1 MPNKL
6 DSKSVLKKA
15 TRPAPTAPK
24 QRLGAR
30 ADTANNDSP
39 TSASVPGFEVG
50 ATIRKRRRDMGLTL
64 AQVGERSGFTTGYLS
79 QLERNLATPSL
90 VALVGISRALG
101 VELDYF
107 LGTPN
112 GRGHHF
118 PVSRRDFFCIGRQG
132 MQYARVS
139 GEFPSHGLN
148 ALVVRVPPHY
158 SSPEPMT
165 LQGEE
170 LVYVIEGQ
178 LRYTMGDRQFELTP
192 GDVVHLPS
200 NIPHRWENPSNDEG
214 AVLWI
219 GTDQIFNLGPS
230 AVTAS
235 PAEAAAASNKP
246 VTRKP
251 AGKPLALKRK
261 TQR

>member
-1 MPNKL
+1 
-6 DSKSVLKKA
+6 
-15 TRPAPTAPK
+15 
-24 QRLGAR
+24 
-30 ADTANNDSP
+30 
-39 TSASVPGFEVG
+39 
-50 ATIRKRRRDMGLTL
+50 MGLTL

-118 PVSRRDFFCIGRQG
+118 PVSRRDFFSIGRQG

-178 LRYTMGDRQFELTP
+178 LRYTMGDRQFDLTP

-200 NIPHRWENPSNDEG
+200 NIPHRWENPSNREG

-219 GTDQIFNLGPS
+219 GTDQIFNLGPNGIAIDP
-230 AVTAS
+230 AVVAASVAS
-235 PAEAAAASNKP
+235 PA
-246 VTRKP
+246 TRKP
-251 AGKPLALKRK
+251 AKKPADPKRK
-261 TQR
+261 KQ